1 MLPAMDEVGKILVV
15 IGALTTGV
23 GVVLWK
29 TGGLGFLKHLGH
41 LPGDLSWEKGGGS
54 FHFPFT
60 TCLLLSV
67 LLSIIAW
74 LLRK

>member
-1 MLPAMDEVGKILVV
+1 
-15 IGALTTGV
+15 
-23 GVVLWK
+23 LWK

-54 FHFPFT
+54 VHFPLT
-60 TCLLLSV
+60 TCLLLSALMSLV
-67 LLSIIAW
+67 AW

>member
-29 TGGLGFLKHLGH
+29 TGGLGFLKHLGYSRVKNKWDH
-41 LPGDLSWEKGGGS
+41 SPLT
-54 FHFPFT
+54 F
-60 TCLLLSV
+60 
-67 LLSIIAW
+67 
-74 LLRK
+74 